1 MDYPS
6 NTESISRY
14 FPFWERLT
22 GQQAEALCR
31 HIVPVRF
38 VRGQN
43 VHGASGHCTG
53 AIVVKSGLL
62 RVYMLSEAGRE
73 ITLYRLYPGDICM
86 LSASCVLSAIT
97 FDVLVDAES
106 DTEVYLVNP
115 GFFAQ
120 LCQENLYVENF
131 ALRIAAE
138 RFSDVMWAMQQI
150 LFMSFDKRLALFL
163 CDELARTGGDTL
175 HMTQEQV
182 ARYMGSARE
191 VVSRMLKY
199 FAAEGLVE
207 VARGGIRVL
216 DKERLRKMAL

>member
-1 MDYPS
+1 MKYPDCI
-6 NTESISRY
+6 ESIRHI
-14 FPFWERLT
+14 FPFWPHLT
-22 GQQAEALCR
+22 EPQAGELCR
-31 HIVPVRF
+31 HIAPARF
-38 VRGQN
+38 ARGQN

-97 FDVLVDAES
+97 FDVLVDAEA

-120 LCQENLYVENF
+120 LCQENVYVENF

-150 LFMSFDKRLALFL
+150 LFMSLDKRLALFL
-163 CDELARTGGDTL
+163 SDELTRTGGDTL
-175 HMTQEQV
+175 RMTQEQI

-199 FAAEGLVE
+199 FASEGLVE
-207 VARGGIRVL
+207 VVRGGIRVL
-216 DKERLRKMAL
+216 DKERLRQIAL

>member
-22 GQQAEALCR
+22 GQQAEVLCR
-31 HIVPVRF
+31 HIAPVRF

-150 LFMSFDKRLALFL
+150 LFMSFDKRLATFL
-163 CDELARTGGDTL
+163 AGELSKAENGIIR
-175 HMTQEQV
+175 MTHEQI
-182 ARYMGSARE
+182 AKYTGSARE
-191 VVSRMLKY
+191 VVTRMLKY
-199 FAAEGLVE
+199 FANEGIVSLSRGAVQIINPEKLYRLAE
-207 VARGGIRVL
+207 
-216 DKERLRKMAL
+216 

>member
-1 MDYPS
+1 MDYAK
-6 NTESISRY
+6 NTESIRRY
-14 FPFWERLT
+14 FPFWDHLS
-22 GQQAEALCR
+22 QDQAESLIR
-31 HIVPVRF
+31 HTTPARF
-38 VRGQN
+38 VKGQN

-53 AIVVKSGLL
+53 AIVVKTGLL

-115 GFFAQ
+115 GYFAQ
-120 LCQENLYVENF
+120 LCQENLRVENF
-131 ALRIAAE
+131 ALRVAAE

-150 LFMSFDKRLALFL
+150 LFMSFDKRLALFI

-175 HMTQEQV
+175 HMTQDQI
-182 ARYMGSARE
+182 AKYMGSARE

-199 FAAEGLVE
+199 FASEGLVE
-207 VARGGIRVL
+207 VARGGVRVL
-216 DKERLRKMAL
+216 DRQRLREIAL